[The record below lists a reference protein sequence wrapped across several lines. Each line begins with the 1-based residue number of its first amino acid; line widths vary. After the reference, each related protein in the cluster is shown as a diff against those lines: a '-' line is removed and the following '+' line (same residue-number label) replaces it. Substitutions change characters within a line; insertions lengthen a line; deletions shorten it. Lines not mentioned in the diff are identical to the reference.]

1 MNAWLIIVYPMK
13 TQQAVPVLPST
24 TWWSPVRRRDQRG
37 INWVWSKSVFTRT
50 ELGFYHLDGCLRI
63 FPVLHKPVAQTH
75 ILSHTHPQRQ
85 TNIKK
90 TNQQTSKKQNWTRL
104 VWSKTIQVS
113 ACVNSFYK
121 WMQNCPFVSGAF
133 HECLSLFLF
142 LSLSLSLPHTHNRA
156 YTHTHTHSK
165 FCVSS
170 LEVVRV
176 FLNSTKKATTDGNFS
191 SFLSPKFL
199 FYLLLIFLS
208 QLLNL
213 RRKRS

>member
-13 TQQAVPVLPST
+13 TQQAVPVLQST
-24 TWWSPVRRRDQRG
+24 SWWSPVIWLDQRG
-37 INWVWSKSVFTRT
+37 INWVCSKSVFTRT

-90 TNQQTSKKQNWTRL
+90 TNQQKAKLNAACLIKDHPS
-104 VWSKTIQVS
+104 VS
-113 ACVNSFYK
+113 LCQFFLQMNA
-121 WMQNCPFVSGAF
+121 
-133 HECLSLFLF
+133 ELSLCFRSLPWMPLSLS

>member
-13 TQQAVPVLPST
+13 TQQVVPVLPST

-104 VWSKTIQVS
+104 VWSKTIQVL

-142 LSLSLSLPHTHNRA
+142 LSLSLSLSHTRTTVHTR
-156 YTHTHTHSK
+156 THTHIQNFAFPHWRWWEYFWTQ
-165 FCVSS
+165 
-170 LEVVRV
+170 L
-176 FLNSTKKATTDGNFS
+176 KKRQLTE
-191 SFLSPKFL
+191 
-199 FYLLLIFLS
+199 IFLLFFLQS
-208 QLLNL
+208 FFFT
-213 RRKRS
+213 SF